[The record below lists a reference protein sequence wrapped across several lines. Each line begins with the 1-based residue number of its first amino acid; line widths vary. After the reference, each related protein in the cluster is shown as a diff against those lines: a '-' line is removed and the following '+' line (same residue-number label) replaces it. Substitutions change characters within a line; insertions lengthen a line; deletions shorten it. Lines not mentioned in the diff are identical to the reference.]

1 MMLNIPALCA
11 GVAQLVE
18 QRIRNAWVA
27 GSTPVSGNLIKHLYT
42 FVAANLRRIAGSNA
56 MAVGRGLRS
65 FLGVESAQLLDD
77 LTPAAGR
84 LN

>member
-1 MMLNIPALCA
+1 
-11 GVAQLVE
+11 
-18 QRIRNAWVA
+18 
-27 GSTPVSGNLIKHLYT
+27 
-42 FVAANLRRIAGSNA
+42 VAANLRRIAGSNA